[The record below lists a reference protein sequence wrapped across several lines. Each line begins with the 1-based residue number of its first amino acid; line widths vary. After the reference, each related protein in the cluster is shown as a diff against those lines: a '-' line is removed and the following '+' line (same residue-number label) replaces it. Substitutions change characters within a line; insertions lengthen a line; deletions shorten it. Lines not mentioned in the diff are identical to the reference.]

1 MLSPKKRELFLFHE
15 GEEEKKNKDEGV
27 FHSGIPVNLL
37 RRSDFL
43 ANPAVLRENESII

>member
-1 MLSPKKRELFLFHE
+1 MK
-15 GEEEKKNKDEGV
+15 EKKKKKIKDEGV